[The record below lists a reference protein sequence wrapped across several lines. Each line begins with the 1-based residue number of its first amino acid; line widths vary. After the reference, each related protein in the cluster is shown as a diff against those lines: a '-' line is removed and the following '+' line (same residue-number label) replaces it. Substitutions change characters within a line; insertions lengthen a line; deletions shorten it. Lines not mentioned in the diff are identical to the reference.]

1 MNDVYHTYASREQA
15 AAAAAAVAPV
25 PPSLDR
31 QESTETVQVQM
42 VVPLDAQVGGLLQ
55 ASVMRGGKEHHF
67 SVVVPE
73 GAVPGETVLTV
84 PVPIPL
90 DQSPAAAPPAPAA
103 PAPPASLPAA
113 SGGGERGIDAA
124 AGYLMDRGVDFGEA
138 IEAAPKL
145 VARGLDSAALIR
157 DADPGALQQASSL
170 SDAAVLAALSH
181 RPAAE
186 VQASLSAMRGGV
198 PVRGQRR
205 ASYSIDDLEDDEP
218 LARRQGPY

>member
-1 MNDVYHTYASREQA
+1 MGGIVEMCVSRALGSSLQDIEPRIQTIDKATVVNLCLYIPTNRSIDEEGNASHSFPRRPRRLCR
-15 AAAAAAVAPV
+15 VKNGHLPNGH
-25 PPSLDR
+25 D
-31 QESTETVQVQM
+31 
-42 VVPLDAQVGGLLQ
+42 
-55 ASVMRGGKEHHF
+55 
-67 SVVVPE
+67 E
-73 GAVPGETVLTV
+73 GSA
-84 PVPIPL
+84 
-90 DQSPAAAPPAPAA
+90 
-103 PAPPASLPAA
+103 ASLPA